1 MNIGI
6 LGVGAIGG
14 LIASQLA
21 NEDKNI
27 FCLGSSNSNDFI
39 KENGIFLR
47 SNFYGEKRFFPVS
60 KLNKNVSFDYLFIT
74 VKGFNLE
81 SALENYKD
89 FYSNKTIAIS
99 LLNGTGYEKTIR
111 KYFKENF
118 IMGSIG
124 LVEAYTNLNKEII
137 HKSNHKPHIEI
148 SYNEKFLLKHTQ
160 IIRNLIN
167 AANINCEII
176 KDQNLLIWRKLIRL
190 CTIST
195 ITSISKSNIG
205 FARNNEPFKS
215 IMKNL
220 IHELCKIAAKENKI
234 FNEREIEKTIY
245 SLPEEL
251 RTSMQKDIESNKR
264 SEMEFILGETLR
276 KGNSY
281 NLDLPMMSICYS
293 YLKDLIKKID
303 KFNEE

>member
-14 LIASQLA
+14 LLASQLA
-21 NEDKNI
+21 NEEKNI
-27 FCLGSSNSNDFI
+27 VCLGSSKSIDFI
-39 KENGIFLR
+39 KKNGILLK
-47 SNFYGEKRFFPVS
+47 SNFYGERRFFPL
-60 KLNKNVSFDYLFIT
+60 LNLQKNESFDYLFIT
-74 VKGFNLE
+74 VKGFNLGN
-81 SALENYKD
+81 ALEMYKG

-99 LLNGTGYEKTIR
+99 LLNGTGYEEIIK
-111 KYFKENF
+111 KYFKENY
-118 IMGSIG
+118 IIGSIG
-124 LVEAYTNLNKEII
+124 LVEAFTNPNKEII
-137 HKSNHKPHIEI
+137 HKSNQKPQIEI
-148 SYNEKFLLKHTQ
+148 SYNKKSLYKHTQ
-160 IIRNLIN
+160 IINDLIR

-176 KDQNLLIWRKLIRL
+176 EDQDLLIWRKLIRL

-220 IHELCKIAAKENKI
+220 IHELCQIAAKENKI
-234 FNEREIEKTIY
+234 FDERQIEKAIY

-251 RTSMQKDIESNKR
+251 RTSMQNDIESKKQ

-281 NLDLPMMSICYS
+281 DLNLPMMSICYS
-293 YLKDLIKKID
+293 YLKNLI
-303 KFNEE
+303 N

>member
-14 LIASQLA
+14 LIASQIA
-21 NEDKNI
+21 NEDNNI
-27 FCLGSSNSNDFI
+27 FCLGSSKSNDFI

-47 SNFYGEKRFFPVS
+47 SNFYGDKRFFPVS
-60 KLNKNVSFDYLFIT
+60 NLNQNESLDYLFIT

-81 SALENYKD
+81 NALQGYQN
-89 FYSNKTIAIS
+89 FYSAKTIAVS
-99 LLNGTGYEKTIR
+99 LLNGTGYQEIIKR
-111 KYFKENF
+111 YFKRNY
-118 IMGSIG
+118 IIGSIG
-124 LVEAYTNLNKEII
+124 LVEAFTNLNYEII

-148 SYNEKFLLKHTQ
+148 SYNEKFLHKHTE
-160 IIRNLIN
+160 IIKDLLN
-167 AANINCEII
+167 AANINCAII
-176 KDQNLLIWRKLIRL
+176 EDQNLLIWRKLIRL

-205 FARNNEPFKS
+205 FARTNEPFKS

-220 IHELCKIAAKENKI
+220 IHELCAIAAKENKI
-234 FNEREIEKTIY
+234 FDERKIEKTIY

-251 RTSMQKDIESNKR
+251 RTSMQKDIESNKK

-276 KGNSY
+276 KGKSY
-281 NLDLPMMSICYS
+281 NLNLPMMSICYS
-293 YLKDLIKKID
+293 YLKDLI
-303 KFNEE
+303 N

>member
-14 LIASQLA
+14 LLASQLA
-21 NEDKNI
+21 NEEENI
-27 FCLGSSNSNDFI
+27 VCLGSSKSIDFI
-39 KENGIFLR
+39 KENGILLK
-47 SNFYGEKRFFPVS
+47 SNFYGEKRFFPLLS
-60 KLNKNVSFDYLFIT
+60 LQKNESFDYLFIT

-81 SALENYKD
+81 KALEMHKD

-99 LLNGTGYEKTIR
+99 LLNGTGYEEMIK
-111 KYFKENF
+111 KYFKENY
-118 IMGSIG
+118 IIGSIG
-124 LVEAYTNLNKEII
+124 LIEALTNPNREII
-137 HKSNHKPHIEI
+137 HKSNQKPQIEI
-148 SYNEKFLLKHTQ
+148 SYNKKSLYKHTL
-160 IIRNLIN
+160 IINDLIRK
-167 AANINCEII
+167 ANINCEII
-176 KDQNLLIWRKLIRL
+176 DDQDLLIWRKLIRL

-234 FNEREIEKTIY
+234 FDERKIEKAIY

-251 RTSMQKDIESNKR
+251 RTSMQNDIESKKQ
-264 SEMEFILGETLR
+264 SEMEFILGQPLR

-281 NLDLPMMSICYS
+281 DLNLPMMSICYS
-293 YLKDLIKKID
+293 YLKNLI
-303 KFNEE
+303 NQ